1 MKILSINAGSSSMKF
16 TAYEMPE
23 KVELISGYIERIGI
37 IGSFYTLKINGEKI
51 EKTTEV
57 KNHKQAF
64 EIIVDELKAYNIVE
78 KLEEIKGLGHRIVQG
93 GAYFDKSVEVNQDV
107 LDKIEELAPLA
118 PLHNPAALVGIRAA
132 LEVFPKAKQ
141 VVVFDTAFH
150 QTMDESKYL
159 YALPYDWNEKYNV
172 RKFGAHGTSHKYVAM
187 RANEILKKDDTKLI
201 TCHLG
206 SGASI
211 SAVVNGKCENTSMG
225 LTPNAGLI
233 MGTRCGDIDATIVP
247 YMVRKG
253 MEIDEIDRIMNK
265 ESGFLGI
272 SGHYSDARDIVE
284 ACKENDK
291 RAILARDMFVDRV
304 TDYIAKYYFEMKGVD
319 AIVFTAGMGE
329 KSAPFRAEIMKRLD
343 VIGIYLDEEAN
354 NKAFGTEGLIST
366 KDSKIPC
373 YVIPT
378 NEELMIAID
387 TYDLAK

>member
-23 KVELISGYIERIGI
+23 EKELISGYIERIGI
-37 IGSFYTLKINGEKI
+37 IGSFYTLKLNGEKI

-64 EIIVDELKAYNIVE
+64 EIIVEELKAYNIVK
-78 KLEEIKGLGHRIVQG
+78 KLEDIKGLGHRIVQG
-93 GAYFDKSVEVNQDV
+93 GAYFDKSVEVDDDV

-132 LEVFPKAKQ
+132 LDVFPNAKQ

-172 RKFGAHGTSHKYVAM
+172 RKFGAHGTSHKYVAN
-187 RANEILKKDDTKLI
+187 RANEILGKQDTKLI

-211 SAVVNGKCENTSMG
+211 SAVVNGKCIDTSMG

-233 MGTRCGDIDATIVP
+233 MGTRCGDIDATIIP
-247 YMVRKG
+247 YMIRKG
-253 MEIDEIDRIMNK
+253 MEVDEIDKVMNK
-265 ESGFLGI
+265 ESGLLGI
-272 SGHYSDARDIVE
+272 SGQFSDARDIVD
-284 ACKENDK
+284 ACKEGDK

-304 TDYIAKYYFEMKGVD
+304 IDYIAKYYFEMKGTD
-319 AIVFTAGMGE
+319 AIIFTAGMGE
-329 KSAPFRAEIMKRLD
+329 KSVPVRAEIMKRLD
-343 VIGIYLDEEAN
+343 VLGIHLDEKAN
-354 NKAFGTEGLIST
+354 ADTFGIEGLIST

-378 NEELMIAID
+378 NEEVMIARD
-387 TYDLAK
+387 TYELSK

>member
-23 KVELISGYIERIGI
+23 EKELISGYIERIGI

-64 EIIVDELKAYNIVE
+64 EIIVEELKNYNIVK
-78 KLEEIKGLGHRIVQG
+78 KLEDIKGLGHRIVQG
-93 GAYFDKSVEVNQDV
+93 GAYFDKSVEVDNDV

-132 LEVFPKAKQ
+132 LEVFPNAKQ

-172 RKFGAHGTSHKYVAM
+172 RKFGAHGTSHKYVAN
-187 RANEILKKDDTKLI
+187 RANEILGKEDTRLI

-211 SAVVNGKCENTSMG
+211 SAVVNGKCVNTSMG

-233 MGTRCGDIDATIVP
+233 MGTRCGDIDATIIP
-247 YMVRKG
+247 YMIRKG
-253 MEIDEIDRIMNK
+253 MEVDEIDKVMNK
-265 ESGFLGI
+265 ESGLLGI
-272 SGHYSDARDIVE
+272 SGQFSDARDIVD
-284 ACKENDK
+284 ACKEGDK

-304 TDYIAKYYFEMKGVD
+304 VDYIAKYYFEMKGVD
-319 AIVFTAGMGE
+319 AIIFTAGMGE
-329 KSAPFRAEIMKRLD
+329 KSIPVRAEIMKRLD
-343 VIGIYLDEEAN
+343 VIGIHLNEKANEETY
-354 NKAFGTEGLIST
+354 GVEGLIST

-378 NEELMIAID
+378 NEEVMIARD
-387 TYDLAK
+387 TYDLSK

>member
-23 KVELISGYIERIGI
+23 EKELISGYIERIGI
-37 IGSFYTLKINGEKI
+37 IGSFYTLKLNGEKI

-64 EIIVDELKAYNIVE
+64 EIIVEELKAYNIVK
-78 KLEEIKGLGHRIVQG
+78 KLEDIKGLGHRIVQG
-93 GAYFDKSVEVNQDV
+93 GAYFDKSVEVDDDV

-118 PLHNPAALVGIRAA
+118 PLHNPAALVGIKAA
-132 LEVFPKAKQ
+132 LDVFPNAKQ

-172 RKFGAHGTSHKYVAM
+172 RKFGAHGTSHKYVAN
-187 RANEILKKDDTKLI
+187 RANEILGRQDTKLI

-211 SAVVNGKCENTSMG
+211 SAVVNGKCVNTSMG
-225 LTPNAGLI
+225 LTPNAGLV
-233 MGTRCGDIDATIVP
+233 MGTRCGDIDATIIP
-247 YMVRKG
+247 YMIRKG
-253 MEIDEIDRIMNK
+253 MEVDEIDKVMNK
-265 ESGFLGI
+265 ESGLLGI
-272 SGHYSDARDIVE
+272 SGQYSDARDIVD
-284 ACKENDK
+284 ACKEGDK

-304 TDYIAKYYFEMKGVD
+304 IDYIAKYYFEMKGVD
-319 AIVFTAGMGE
+319 AIIFTAGMGE
-329 KSAPFRAEIMKRLD
+329 KSIPFRAEIMKRLD
-343 VIGIYLDEEAN
+343 VLGIHLDEEAN
-354 NKAFGTEGLIST
+354 NNTYGEEGLIST
-366 KDSKIPC
+366 KGSKIPC

-378 NEELMIAID
+378 NEEVMIARD
-387 TYDLAK
+387 TYELSK